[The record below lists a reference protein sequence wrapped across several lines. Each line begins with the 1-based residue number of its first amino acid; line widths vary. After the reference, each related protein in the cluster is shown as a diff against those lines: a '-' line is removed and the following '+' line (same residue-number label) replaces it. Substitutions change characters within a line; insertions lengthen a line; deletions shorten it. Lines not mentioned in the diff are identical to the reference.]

1 MAKND
6 EIKAQLFEGGMENAA
21 AEEFTERY
29 EIRPRLTPTVQATD
43 EEIEAKLLEFPA
55 DDVGNAEAFIYLHG
69 GNFKHSKHAG
79 WFYYTGTHYEGE
91 GRDAVKVLCGA
102 VIDTLRRRRVAAARV
117 GEAGKSVFTATTQTR
132 KHVQDCMSILE
143 KLPALSVDI
152 NEFNADEDK
161 VNCAN
166 GVVNLRSGAIEPH
179 NSRQY
184 FTYCLPTAYDPQT
197 DLSEVWAFLDA
208 ALDGGHKTAEKL
220 QLALGWGITGNTT
233 YEKFIYLF
241 GKPRAGKG
249 TVKEAVENTIG
260 ILFKAGV
267 FATFVKKRD
276 ENSNNF
282 DLAYLK
288 DARMVVCDEGDKG
301 SRLNEGK
308 VKQLSGG
315 GRIQASF
322 KHRDPFEFKPT
333 FKLIF
338 ISNHNIDADPSDEA
352 FWNRL
357 ILFSFPNAHLGE
369 NEDPTIKK
377 RLVGKELRPAWLAW
391 LVQGAMRFY
400 AGENKPFVGTDDMRA
415 MVIARRE
422 ELDTQ
427 GRWFA
432 EECVAEEGAFTTFKD
447 LYKSY
452 NTWAEGQPRANKS
465 DKEFAD
471 WLTAHGFKIG
481 SRRVGEDG
489 KVAKVRLGI
498 RLINPP
504 EVAGFLPK

>member
-1 MAKND
+1 MAKD
-6 EIKAQLFEGGMENAA
+6 SKIEARLFGGGMENGAV
-21 AEEFTERY
+21 EEFLEQY
-29 EIRPRLTPTVQATD
+29 DVYPRLTPQVNASE
-43 EEIEAKLLEFPA
+43 EEIEKRLLEFAA
-55 DDVGNAEAFIYLHG
+55 DDAGNVDAFIYLHG
-69 GNFKHSKHAG
+69 GNFRHSKHAG
-79 WFYYTGTHYEGE
+79 WFHYTGTHWANEDQDAAKVLW
-91 GRDAVKVLCGA
+91 DAVK
-102 VIDTLRRRRVAAARV
+102 DTLRRRRVAAAKA
-117 GEAGKSVFTATTQTR
+117 GESAKNIYAATTQTR
-132 KHVQDCMSILE
+132 KHVQDCASMLE
-143 KLPALSVDI
+143 KSPLLSIHI
-152 NEFNADEDK
+152 NQFNAAEDE

-166 GVVNLRSGAIEPH
+166 GVVNLRSGIIWAH
-179 NSRQY
+179 NNRQH
-184 FTYCLPTAYDPQT
+184 FTYCLPTAYDP
-197 DLSEVWAFLDA
+197 DADMSEVWAFLDA
-208 ALDGGHKTAEKL
+208 ALEGGRATAEKL
-220 QLALGWGITGNTT
+220 QLALGWGITGSTT

-249 TVKEAVENTIG
+249 TVKEAVERTIG
-260 ILFKAGV
+260 VLYRAGV
-267 FATFVKKRD
+267 FASFVKTR
-276 ENSNNF
+276 EQNANNF
-282 DLAYLK
+282 DLAFLK

-315 GRIQASF
+315 GTIQASF
-322 KHRDPFEFKPT
+322 KHRDPFTFEPK

-377 RLVGKELRPAWLAW
+377 RLTGKELRPAWLAW

-400 AGENKPFVGTDDMRA
+400 AGENKPFIGTDEMRA
-415 MVIARRE
+415 MVVARRE

-432 EECVAEEGAFTTFKD
+432 EECVAEEGAFTPFKD

-465 DKEFAD
+465 DREFAD
-471 WLTAHGFKIG
+471 WLTAHGYVVET
-481 SRRVGEDG
+481 RRVGD
-489 KVAKVRLGI
+489 KTAKGRMGI
-498 RLINPP
+498 KLISPP